1 MKNTRM
7 LTEGAL
13 MLGIFVVLLFVS
25 MYVPLV
31 MIVTQLFL
39 ILPFLLY
46 SAKYP
51 LKNAAI
57 LLVGAMLIAFII
69 GSIVAVPFAFIN
81 ATIGIVMGYGIRT
94 GKSKAIIY
102 LSSSMAF
109 LFNIVLFYMIA
120 TIFLSV
126 NFIEELGQ
134 LFKTSMDQYTQA
146 LESFGQAPP
155 AKMHEQMNEMIQL
168 MGTMAPT
175 LLIILSFSTVLLL
188 VIINF
193 PIAKRLGV
201 NVPKFGTFRELKLP
215 KSVLWYYLVALVLTL
230 LVQPESGTYMYMVLV
245 NGAFILQALLV
256 IQGLAFIYF
265 YSHLKKW
272 PLVFPILAVIL
283 TLFFPIFLS
292 IVRMLGIIDIGF
304 NLRTYLDK
312 K

>member
-1 MKNTRM
+1 M